1 MNNLVLNA
9 METAYTA
16 FNACDNAAAILE
28 KNGFVRLFEHEE
40 MNIKKGGKYYI
51 CRGGSSLIA
60 FKIAENLDEYN
71 FRIVASHLDS
81 PALKLKYSPVM
92 KNGNVAKLNVETYGG
107 GINSTYLDVPL
118 KIAGKIYVKENDEIV
133 AKTYVD
139 PHEYII
145 PNVAIHMN
153 RSLNDGY
160 KYNEQTDLMPLF
172 GINPEDDYFAKLD
185 KSEVVG
191 YDLYAVNATKPFF
204 AGVNDEF
211 FCSPRIDN
219 QVCAFSSVAAL
230 LDSKGKGVS
239 VAFLADNEEIG
250 SRSAEGA
257 DSDFLKRTLKTIN
270 KALGFTR
277 TDFDRA
283 IAGSFLVSAD
293 NAHAVHPNHP
303 ELSDP
308 TNKSVMGG
316 GIVIKHHANK
326 NYTTDGLSSAVF
338 EQLMQKSNV
347 KTQHFFMR
355 SDLRCGS
362 TLGTISLTQLAMKS
376 VDIGLGQLAMHSS
389 LETMCASDVDE
400 MVKGL
405 AAFYDS
411 SLSVTETGYKI
422 G

>member
-1 MNNLVLNA
+1 MNNLVFKA
-9 METAYTA
+9 MENAYTA
-16 FNACDNAAAILE
+16 YNACDNAAEILE
-28 KNGFVRLFEHEE
+28 KNGFVRIFEHEDAK
-40 MNIKKGGKYYI
+40 IVKGGKYYV

-60 FKIAENLDEYN
+60 FTVSENLENYR
-71 FRIVASHLDS
+71 FKIVASHLDS
-81 PALKLKYSPVM
+81 PALKLKYSPVV
-92 KNGNVAKLNVETYGG
+92 KSDNVAKLNVETYGG

-118 KIAGKIYVKENDEIV
+118 KIAGKIYVKHGDEIV

-153 RSLNDGY
+153 RTLNDGY

-172 GINPEDDYFAKLD
+172 GIDPDGDYFSKLGGE
-185 KSEVVG
+185 EVAG
-191 YDLYAVNATKPFF
+191 YDLYAVNAIKPFF

-219 QVCAFSSVAAL
+219 QVCAFSSIAAL
-230 LDSKGKGVS
+230 LNGNGDGVS

-257 DSDFLKRTLKTIN
+257 DSDFLKKTLKTVN
-270 KALGFTR
+270 KRLGFTR
-277 TDFDRA
+277 DDFDKA
-283 IAGSFLVSAD
+283 IAKSFLVSAD
-293 NAHAVHPNHP
+293 NAHARHPNHP

-338 EQLMQKSNV
+338 ESVMQKANV

-405 AAFYDS
+405 TAFYDS
-411 SLSVTETGYKI
+411 NFTITESGYKMN
-422 G
+422 